1 MKNNT
6 TNKITIDGAP
16 NVNGQYHKDGKL
28 VPYLKECTTS
38 YQNCVIHSNGRGMD
52 IEISKDRSIMEPK
65 AGATESNSN
74 TITSYKERG
83 IQIGAKT
90 PILVTKDVIESADK
104 LLRKILK
111 DKKINN
117 LDKEE
122 AIILQIACHYFITL
136 FRPHIGYE
144 WNETRKYMVA
154 DANSCVYAS
163 KTCYEEVHSNLYKSV
178 DEAIKQNAE
187 LFTTPQKMQVFTVES
202 MRELKK
208 NSVIKD
214 YWLLALLMLFIDGNQ
229 KGEGQWKAGPR
240 VRFQVFW
247 CSIAKNIFGWKD
259 GADEM
264 AANLFKQNMIHDDFK
279 ESDFYR
285 LVLSE
290 NVLIE
295 DLKNPK
301 NYIPATVLETEL
313 GEKIY
318 KYILGLPTLEKRR
331 NAILTF
337 SAFIK
342 RIGSK
347 ENLDG
352 TLISPN
358 HFGTEIF
365 GAVEFNESIESY
377 NSFEEYLD
385 VLENKVMSVIND
397 KKQATSVNGKGLK
410 KNVELLKKDVKKFSD
425 KKMEALQK
433 TLGKKTFAYLM
444 NVIGG

>member
-1 MKNNT
+1 
-6 TNKITIDGAP
+6 
-16 NVNGQYHKDGKL
+16 
-28 VPYLKECTTS
+28 
-38 YQNCVIHSNGRGMD
+38 
-52 IEISKDRSIMEPK
+52 
-65 AGATESNSN
+65 
-74 TITSYKERG
+74 
-83 IQIGAKT
+83 
-90 PILVTKDVIESADK
+90 
-104 LLRKILK
+104 
-111 DKKINN
+111 
-117 LDKEE
+117 
-122 AIILQIACHYFITL
+122 
-136 FRPHIGYE
+136 
-144 WNETRKYMVA
+144 
-154 DANSCVYAS
+154 
-163 KTCYEEVHSNLYKSV
+163 
-178 DEAIKQNAE
+178 
-187 LFTTPQKMQVFTVES
+187 
-202 MRELKK
+202 
-208 NSVIKD
+208 
-214 YWLLALLMLFIDGNQ
+214 
-229 KGEGQWKAGPR
+229 
-240 VRFQVFW
+240 
-247 CSIAKNIFGWKD
+247 
-259 GADEM
+259 
-264 AANLFKQNMIHDDFK
+264 MIHDDFK

-301 NYIPATVLETEL
+301 NYIPATVIKTTV
-313 GEKIY
+313 GKDIY

-365 GAVEFNESIESY
+365 GAVKLNESIESY

-410 KNVELLKKDVKKFSD
+410 KNVELLKRDVKKFSD